1 MILQLR
7 IYIKQNSAGNLYLNL
22 TTNFIQTFIPRSSV
36 LLLCTNHAI
45 SLSKSMPMHAHAQVW
60 TKQHIWYSIIIWS
73 KIDAWSGEE
82 DGEAKDEQLRLG
94 NDDRRAAAHSDGRLH
109 STMTRVTPELQPECS
124 FPMPVLLILPCFS
137 TPSMKTTPARL
148 SYGDDLRPIQNHD
161 MWRRRIENTGRRCP
175 VGKRKRIAWYKIK

>member
-22 TTNFIQTFIPRSSV
+22 TTNFIQTFIPRSFV
-36 LLLCTNHAI
+36 LLCTNHAI

-94 NDDRRAAAHSDGRLH
+94 NDDRWAAAHSDGRLH
-109 STMTRVTPELQPECS
+109 STMTRATPELQPSCS
-124 FPMPVLLILPCFS
+124 FTMPVLLIPRAS
-137 TPSMKTTPARL
+137 THQAWRPHQPGSLMATTCAR
-148 SYGDDLRPIQNHD
+148 S
-161 MWRRRIENTGRRCP
+161 RITICGGAGSSTRGAAVPWGRER
-175 VGKRKRIAWYKIK
+175 A

>member
-22 TTNFIQTFIPRSSV
+22 TTNFIRTFILRSSV

-73 KIDAWSGEE
+73 KIDAWSGEKMVKPKMSNW
-82 DGEAKDEQLRLG
+82 DRGTTTGEQKPIVMAGSIRPWHEQRRSSGLAAPSPCPSYSSSRASPHQAWRPHQPGSPMATTCARSRILAAQG
-94 NDDRRAAAHSDGRLH
+94 NRW
-109 STMTRVTPELQPECS
+109 PEAVQ
-124 FPMPVLLILPCFS
+124 
-137 TPSMKTTPARL
+137 
-148 SYGDDLRPIQNHD
+148 
-161 MWRRRIENTGRRCP
+161 
-175 VGKRKRIAWYKIK
+175 